1 MSQSKRATRSS
12 LTVASLAQYVIQ
24 IYPLIL
30 NAGLTNDVQT
40 HVIACDAL
48 VDGICR
54 KTNSYIAQSVRI
66 QKNKKLDFDTFLYK
80 TPNGVIDTEMAVA
93 SYSGQ
98 TDLDKAAP
106 ETVGTLELRLSITR
120 QFGVEHDIDETKKY
134 DKVKVGADASTQT
147 AFYKDVPPQFHMIFE
162 ENSPTLEGLSGS
174 REKGKMN
181 KKRPGTQP
189 WAIFRFHYRTE
200 GKLTN
205 WGEQQG

>member
-1 MSQSKRATRSS
+1 M
-12 LTVASLAQYVIQ
+12 V
-24 IYPLIL
+24 
-30 NAGLTNDVQT
+30 
-40 HVIACDAL
+40 
-48 VDGICR
+48 
-54 KTNSYIAQSVRI
+54 
-66 QKNKKLDFDTFLYK
+66 
-80 TPNGVIDTEMAVA
+80 VA
-93 SYSGQ
+93 SYPGQ
-98 TDLDKAAP
+98 ADLDKTAP

-134 DKVKVGADASTQT
+134 DKADADASTKT
-147 AFYKDVPPQFHMIFE
+147 ASYKDVPPQFHMIFE

-205 WGEQQG
+205 